1 MEQQLTFLAIFGGA
15 FLTVYVVFLINRE
28 HYRHS
33 FEQCWKGDGL
43 PAFLILVMLYLFIAY
58 GSGALLL
65 NRLPLHTKET
75 KSSEISHECR

>member
-1 MEQQLTFLAIFGGA
+1 MEHQLAFLAIVGRA

-28 HYRHS
+28 HYRDS

-58 GSGALLL
+58 VIGC
-65 NRLPLHTKET
+65 PLTKLII
-75 KSSEISHECR
+75 SSYERDEIERDFP